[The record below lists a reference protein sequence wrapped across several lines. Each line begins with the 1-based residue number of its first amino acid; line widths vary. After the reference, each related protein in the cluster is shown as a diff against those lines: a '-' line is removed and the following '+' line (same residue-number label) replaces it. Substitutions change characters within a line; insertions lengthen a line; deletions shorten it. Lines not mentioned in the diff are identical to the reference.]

1 MAQSFERNLP
11 SEHMVGTRRH
21 AGMQSSDISTCRQ
34 QSGRILR
41 IAIAIASFVIYA
53 WAVVLVETTHPPNAW
68 SVEADAEIPAALSY
82 AVYGSPLMVT
92 MKSVLDRFHRISPL
106 FGNQGGADGIDQAV
120 QETAQG
126 SIPGSIEL
134 ELPLSGNGIAY
145 PIFASVAMAAFGAR
159 IASLYFGFLLIMA
172 ASNVFFLLRFQD
184 SRAVL
189 VPIVFTAL
197 TVMLATPLVT
207 DKFVA
212 SQIPIGGI
220 RYFSIAGM
228 LPLIH
233 LWYEFGDGSQITR
246 YRHWYHLVLL
256 ALQTVILSFVMLARV
271 SFIAIVAQ
279 LALLLAIQTWWLRS
293 EQSRRSSMTLA
304 FAAAVSLT
312 FIIGLKSSLPDF
324 AQTQSLSGSL
334 WDRAFI
340 GLTFHPAWPFPG
352 LREKY
357 DCTYAIPKGLSQS
370 ISRDQNAHCVWMS
383 QPTNRLRPP
392 SVVEAQVHSAEYEEV
407 LRDAFIYIVYTY
419 PRQVIALMIKYRP
432 LMVLSTLRDG
442 MQVDW
447 ANTSIALRSL
457 IMLQA
462 GLYLLLVWSGIRG
475 GAPQVPPSACFTF
488 VLASFALPTLLIA
501 WSRLWTSLELI
512 FAVWG
517 GGFALLGLGIQELW
531 LWWGCQVDRQM
542 AER

>member
-11 SEHMVGTRRH
+11 SEHMVGPRRH
-21 AGMQSSDISTCRQ
+21 AGMEPSDLPTYRQ

-41 IAIAIASFVIYA
+41 IAIAIASFAIYA
-53 WAVVLVETTHPPNAW
+53 WAVALVETHRQNAW

-82 AVYGSPLMVT
+82 AVYGTPLTVT
-92 MKSVLDRFHRISPL
+92 MKSVLDRFHGISPL
-106 FGNQGGADGIDQAV
+106 FGNQRGAEGIDQAV

-126 SIPGSIEL
+126 RIPPDREL
-134 ELPLSGNGIAY
+134 ENPLSGNGIAY

-159 IASLYFGFLLIMA
+159 LASLYLGFLLIMA

-197 TVMLATPLVT
+197 TLMLATPLVT
-207 DKFVA
+207 DEFVA
-212 SQIPIGGI
+212 SQVPVGGI

-228 LPLIH
+228 LPCIH
-233 LWYEFGDGSQITR
+233 IWFELRDCSQISG

-271 SFIAIVAQ
+271 SFMAIAAQ
-279 LALLLAIQTWWLRS
+279 LALLLAIQIWWLRR
-293 EQSRRSSMTLA
+293 EQFRRAVMTLA

-370 ISRDQNAHCVWMS
+370 TIRDQNAHCVWAS

-392 SVVEAQVHSAEYEEV
+392 SVVNAQIHSPEYDEV
-407 LRDAFIYIVYTY
+407 LRDAFIDVVYTY

-432 LMVLSTLRDG
+432 LMVLSTLREG

-462 GLYLLLVWSGIRG
+462 GLYLLLVRFGIRA

-488 VLASFALPTLLIA
+488 VIALFALPTLLIA
-501 WSRLWTSLELI
+501 WSVLWTSVELI
-512 FAVWG
+512 FAVWA

-531 LWWGCQVDRQM
+531 LRWACRVERQITQ
-542 AER
+542 R

>member
-1 MAQSFERNLP
+1 
-11 SEHMVGTRRH
+11 
-21 AGMQSSDISTCRQ
+21 
-34 QSGRILR
+34 
-41 IAIAIASFVIYA
+41 
-53 WAVVLVETTHPPNAW
+53 VLVETTHRPNAW

-82 AVYGSPLMVT
+82 AVYGTPLTVT
-92 MKSVLDRFHRISPL
+92 VKSVLDRFHGISPL
-106 FGNQGGADGIDQAV
+106 FGNQRGAEGIDQAV
-120 QETAQG
+120 RETAQG
-126 SIPGSIEL
+126 EIPPDTQL
-134 ELPLSGNGIAY
+134 EIPLSGNGIAY

-159 IASLYFGFLLIMA
+159 MASLYLGFLLIMA
-172 ASNVFFLLRFQD
+172 ASNVFFLLRFQN

-207 DKFVA
+207 DEFVA
-212 SQIPIGGI
+212 SQVPIGGI

-228 LPLIH
+228 LPCIH
-233 LWYEFGDGSQITR
+233 LWYELGDGSQITR
-246 YRHWYHLVLL
+246 SRHWYHLVLL

-271 SFIAIVAQ
+271 SFIAIAAQ
-279 LALLLAIQTWWLRS
+279 LALLLAIQIWWLRR
-293 EQSRRSSMTLA
+293 EQRRRAVMTLV

-312 FIIGLKSSLPDF
+312 FIIGLKSSLPDS

-357 DCTYAIPKGLSQS
+357 DCTYAIPMGLSQS
-370 ISRDQNAHCVWMS
+370 TIRDQNAHCVWDS
-383 QPTNRLRPP
+383 QPINRLRPP
-392 SVVEAQVHSAEYEEV
+392 SIVNAQVHSPEYEEV
-407 LRDAFIYIVYTY
+407 LRDAFIDIVYTY
-419 PRQVIALMIKYRP
+419 PRQVMALVIKYRP
-432 LMVLSTLRDG
+432 LMVLSTLREG

-462 GLYLLLVWSGIRG
+462 ALYLLLVRSGIRA

-488 VLASFALPTLLIA
+488 VLALFALPTLLIA
-501 WSRLWTSLELI
+501 WSLLWTSVELI
-512 FAVWG
+512 FAVWA

-531 LWWGCQVDRQM
+531 LWWACQMERQL
-542 AER
+542 AQR